1 VLVSGAALAAARE
14 LLRRTELTNNAR
26 HIEGEIV
33 ELLARKVPADVTV
46 SPETRIVGGL
56 GLDSVA
62 ILDFIMEIEDRFDIS
77 IPLDRVSEVR
87 TIADLSRAIE
97 TLTRAAN

>member
-1 VLVSGAALAAARE
+1 M
-14 LLRRTELTNNAR
+14 TNNAR
-26 HIEGEIV
+26 DIEGKIV
-33 ELLARKVPADVTV
+33 ELLVRRVPADVTV

-62 ILDFIMEIEDRFDIS
+62 ILDFIMEIEERFDIS
-77 IPLDRVSEVR
+77 IPLDRVAEVQ

-97 TLTRAAN
+97 ALTRAAN